1 MTDRPEHADPDR
13 YIELA
18 SFDTGFRDLWWN
30 PDFLALGARRF
41 GIAAAERVLDV
52 GCGAGEWGRIVVRHM
67 APRAAL
73 TGVDRVPQF
82 VELAGKHARPG
93 DAFVVGSAEALP
105 FDDDAFDV
113 VTCQTVL
120 MHVADAAKVVA
131 EMARVTRPGG
141 TVLLAEPD
149 NLAGNLA
156 LVGGQPCLPDEDV
169 LALTRLLLACHRGK
183 AALGEGDER
192 VGARLPGLLD
202 AAGLGDVAC
211 YTNDRCISLYPPYG
225 TPTMKLALSE
235 ERRWNAEDVTI
246 LLASRPDA
254 ARLARAGELGD
265 ADFDRSWQ
273 AVRRWMRLVEDG
285 VDAGTYHAARGFVMY
300 LAAGR
305 KPTS

>member
-18 SFDTGFRDLWWN
+18 SFDTGYRDLWWN

-67 APRAAL
+67 APGASL

-156 LVGGQPCLPDEDV
+156 LVGGQPCPPDEDV

-202 AAGLGDVAC
+202 AAGLRQVAA
-211 YTNDRCISLYPPYG
+211 YTNDRCISLVAPYD
-225 TPTMKLALSE
+225 TPAAKLALAE
-235 ERRWNAEDVTI
+235 ERKWNAQDISI
-246 LLASRPDA
+246 LLASKPDA
-254 ARLARAGELGD
+254 RRLAQAGELTE
-265 ADFDRSWQ
+265 ATFEQLWAS
-273 AVRRWMRLVEDG
+273 VRRFMDLVESG

-300 LAAGR
+300 LAGGT
-305 KPTS
+305 KPA